1 MSALSYAP
9 ESAGAFL
16 RAEWR
21 AQVRSISQVYRA
33 AVPFPHIHL
42 YPFLDERA
50 LVGVAA
56 EFPDPHSTEWI
67 RYKHANENKNG
78 LSRRDLFPPHIG
90 ELVDELNSPAF
101 VSWISQLTEIPD
113 LVSDPSLEGGGLHQS
128 SRGGFLNV
136 HTDFSVHH
144 HRPNWRRRVNLILY
158 LNSGWQTSWGG
169 ALELW
174 DQNMKRCVV
183 SYAPILNHAVI
194 FNTDDHSLHG
204 FPDAL
209 QCPEGVSRKSLA
221 LYYYTMSAPGKA
233 VVRSTRYRPRPEDGY
248 LKSLMMRLDSRAVDL
263 YSRAK
268 RRFGFS
274 DHIASKLLSIFSR
287 G

>member
-1 MSALSYAP
+1 MSALSCAP
-9 ESAGAFL
+9 ELVGAFL
-16 RAEWR
+16 HAEWR
-21 AQVRSISQVYRA
+21 AQVRRLSQVYRV

-42 YPFLDERA
+42 YPFLSPRA
-50 LVGVAA
+50 LAGVAA
-56 EFPDPHSTEWI
+56 EFPGPNSTQWI

-78 LSRRDLFPPHIG
+78 LSRRDLFPPRIG
-90 ELVDELNSPAF
+90 ELVDDLNSPPF
-101 VSWISQLTEIPD
+101 VSWISQLTGIPD
-113 LVSDPSLEGGGLHQS
+113 LVPDFSLEGGGLHQA

-136 HTDFSVHH
+136 HTDFTVHH

-169 ALELW
+169 ALEFW
-174 DQNMKRCVV
+174 DQDMKRCVV

-209 QCPEGVSRKSLA
+209 QCPEEVSRKSLA
-221 LYYYTMSAPGKA
+221 LYYYTIADPGKS
-233 VVRSTRYRPRPEDGY
+233 VVRSTQYRPRPEDGY
-248 LKSLMMRLDSRAVDL
+248 LKALMMKFDTRVVDI

-274 DHIASKLLSIFSR
+274 DRMASKMLSIFSR